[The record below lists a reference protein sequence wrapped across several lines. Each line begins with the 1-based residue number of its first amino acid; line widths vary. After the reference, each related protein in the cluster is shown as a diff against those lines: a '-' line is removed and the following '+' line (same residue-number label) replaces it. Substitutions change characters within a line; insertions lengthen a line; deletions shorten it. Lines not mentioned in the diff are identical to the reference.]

1 MHLNNLR
8 IKNFRNHKDSYFD
21 FGSKTNLIVGEN
33 GQGKTN
39 VIEAIGYICL
49 TKSFYA
55 LNDKTVINCN
65 SDLFEVEGEIKN
77 HKSDILKVR
86 VAYSDNQN
94 EKVYTINKHRVA
106 PLSSVIGKFPV
117 VICAPEYGPVT
128 MSGPSERRKFID
140 FVISQSDSKYF
151 QNLIEY
157 RRIIKNRNK
166 ILLDSKI
173 KNQNTKELLE
183 PWNEQLIEKG
193 TYLILSRKKFVSE
206 FKDYIQSSYDRIVDK
221 EERISI
227 EYKPGIGQNINEDE
241 DKIQENFRDQL
252 YKSSTEELRICSTL
266 VGPHRDELVFK
277 INDLD
282 LRKYAS
288 QGQHKTFLVSLKTA
302 EYFYL
307 KERCDETPIL
317 LLDDVFSELDE
328 KRSWRLLEFIET
340 LSQTFI
346 TATSLN
352 IFSKHSLV
360 DNNHKLFNIK
370 DGSVVEQKSF
380 AA

>member
-33 GQGKTN
+33 GEGKTN
-39 VIEAIGYICL
+39 VIEAIGYLCL

-55 LNDKTVINCN
+55 LNDKTVINYN
-65 SDLFEVEGEIKN
+65 NDLFEVEGEIEN
-77 HKSDILKVR
+77 NKSDILKIR
-86 VAYSDNQN
+86 IAYSDNQN

-106 PLSSVIGKFPV
+106 PLSTVIGKFPV

-128 MSGPSERRKFID
+128 TAGPSERRKFID
-140 FVISQSDSKYF
+140 FVISQSNSKYF

-166 ILLDSKI
+166 ILLNSKI

-193 TYLILSRKKFVSE
+193 TYLILTRKKFVGE
-206 FKDYIQSSYDRIVDK
+206 FKDYVQSSYDKIVDK
-221 EERISI
+221 KERTSI
-227 EYKPGIGQNINEDE
+227 EYRPGISQDINVDE
-241 DKIQENFRDQL
+241 DKIREIFREQL
-252 YKSSTEELRICSTL
+252 YKSSSEELKINSTL

-288 QGQHKTFLVSLKTA
+288 QGQHKTFLVSLKIA

-307 KERCDETPIL
+307 KERCNETPIL

-328 KRSWRLLEFIET
+328 KRSLRFLEFIET
-340 LSQTFI
+340 LSQAFI
-346 TATSLN
+346 TATTLN
-352 IFSKHSLV
+352 IFSKYSLV

-370 DGSVVEQKSF
+370 DGSVIEQKSF